1 MISLKFLM
9 AMLIILICMEAVA
22 RLSPHVVGRVVH
34 QRFQYSE
41 RLCRTHCE
49 NQGKMIRWIANENGA
64 RGPLYHNQPVRIAV
78 FGTSTSADSMLDQDQ
93 SMFEQLRKQ
102 LGADIVH
109 VDNYARDGSSNNE
122 AEIIMNYFHD
132 IGRRY
137 DIVLIMVHPLNRKV
151 DEKTAFHYWG
161 QWSSNG
167 MIKFPTLLR
176 RRVKEQVKTEPRL
189 NRIDRFVHDSW
200 LNTKSQLLAGLSRTD
215 RRAIRTQATFVDID
229 RPLSP
234 SKKQRIE
241 LSMTTLLEA
250 ASRTTDCVYLLLQP
264 VAYDET
270 EHPLVAK
277 RWYALRRIKDRDNA
291 YKSNKSIAESIRN
304 ANSAME
310 DVASRRRI
318 PVIDLDGYMRPMLR
332 HRYDLFEDKWHFAP
346 AGAQIAAAF
355 IAERLRPYVNELA
368 DNNSDASQPTASIP
382 QAPSGNKKP

>member
-22 RLSPHVVGRVVH
+22 RLSPHIVGRIVH

-49 NQGKMIRWIANENGA
+49 NQGKMIRWITNENGA

-78 FGTSTSADSMLDQDQ
+78 FGSSTSADSMLDQDQ
-93 SMFEQLRKQ
+93 SMSEQLRKQ

-109 VDNYARDGSSNNE
+109 VDNYARDGASNNE

-137 DIVLIMVHPLNRKV
+137 DIILIMVHPAHHKV
-151 DEKTAFHYWG
+151 DEETAFHYWG

-167 MIKFPTLLR
+167 MIRFPALLR

-200 LNTKSQLLAGLSRTD
+200 LNKKAQLKAGLSRAA
-215 RRAIRTQATFVDID
+215 RRAIRAQATFVDFD
-229 RPLSP
+229 ASLSP
-234 SKKQRIE
+234 RQKQEIE

-250 ASRTTDCVYLLLQP
+250 ASRTNDRVYLLLQP

-277 RWYALRRIKDRDNA
+277 RWYALRHIKDRNNC
-291 YKSNKSIAESIRN
+291 YCSNKSIAEGLRN
-304 ANSAME
+304 ANSIME

-318 PVIDLDGYMRPMLR
+318 TVIDLDGYIKPILR

-346 AGAQIAAAF
+346 AGAQVAAAF

-368 DNNSDASQPTASIP
+368 DNNSDAPQPTASIP
-382 QAPSGNKKP
+382 QALSGNKKQ

>member
-1 MISLKFLM
+1 MKVFQLSRFWIAARRMISLKFFM

-22 RLSPHVVGRVVH
+22 RLSPHVVGRIVH

-41 RLCRTHCE
+41 RLCRIQCE
-49 NQGKMIRWIANENGA
+49 NQGKMIRWTTNENGA

-78 FGTSTSADSMLDQDQ
+78 FGSSTIADSMLDQTQ
-93 SMFEQLRKQ
+93 SMSEQLRKQ

-109 VDNYARDGSSNNE
+109 VDNYARDGASNKE
-122 AEIIMNYFHD
+122 AEFIMNHSHD

-137 DIVLIMVHPLNRKV
+137 DIVLIMVHPAYHKV
-151 DEKTAFHYWG
+151 DEETAFHYWG

-200 LNTKSQLLAGLSRTD
+200 LNKKLQLKAGLSRTA
-215 RRAIRTQATFVDID
+215 RRAIRAQAPFVDVD
-229 RPLSP
+229 TFLKPQQ
-234 SKKQRIE
+234 KQEIE

-250 ASRTTDCVYLLLQP
+250 ASRTTDRVYLLLQP

-277 RWYALRRIKDRDNA
+277 RWYALSGTKNRGNV

-304 ANSAME
+304 ANSIME
-310 DVASRRRI
+310 DVASRKCI
-318 PVIDLDGYMRPMLR
+318 HVIDLDGYLKPMLR

-368 DNNSDASQPTASIP
+368 DNNSDAP
-382 QAPSGNKKP
+382 